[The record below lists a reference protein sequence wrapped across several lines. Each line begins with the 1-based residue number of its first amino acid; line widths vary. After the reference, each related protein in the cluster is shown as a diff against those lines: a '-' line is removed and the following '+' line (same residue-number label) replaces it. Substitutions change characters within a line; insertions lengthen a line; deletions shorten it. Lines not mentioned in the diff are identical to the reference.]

1 MVFNKLITISSM
13 TLIHVTFYIVWP
25 IKLQKNLAEAV
36 RMMFLYCLN
45 NLIIYT
51 IISHHEWHVNMYIG
65 VYKELLYYK

>member
-1 MVFNKLITISSM
+1 
-13 TLIHVTFYIVWP
+13 
-25 IKLQKNLAEAV
+25 
-36 RMMFLYCLN
+36 MMFLYCLN